1 MGVMK
6 RLRTD
11 QQLGYRIRQDVLD
24 WANGIDR
31 EAITAR
37 KQAEYRE
44 NLVREIRERQAAPAS
59 VPVKPRPDETP
70 LRVKSIPKANTPES
84 QGGLF

>member
-6 RLRTD
+6 RIATD
-11 QQLGYRIRQDVLD
+11 IQLGHRIRQDVLD
-24 WANGIDR
+24 WVNGIDR

-44 NLVREIRERQAAPAS
+44 NLVREIRERQAVPTT
-59 VPVKPRPDETP
+59 PVKPRPDETAI
-70 LRVKSIPKANTPES
+70 RVKAIPKANTPES